1 MVNDIPRFAYIL
13 GIDKLISIKPEVLR
27 KSAVW
32 GDVDELWEKLFKDF
46 SPERQMFVPRHE
58 PNIKTPARLLIF
70 ARENS
75 GPPILGPVMRMA
87 ILTALAEE
95 KGIVRGKRFSV
106 ASLSDHFGEP
116 YGQEL
121 EKGPAYGIARPTF
134 VRDGTW
140 AETWAMGNPLKV
152 LPKNVLP
159 LLELFLRLVNEEFRK
174 DKDALTIRDVWQS
187 EYAGREALAEFVD
200 LVTGTWRLS
209 QPFLPRSSFLS
220 IKGGTR
226 SGLLGHMIDWAGGG
240 RKSPDNQP
248 MVQNIY
254 SQDMR
259 VGLSAFGGHLAQE
272 LKTKLPTGTEVLHLP
287 LLPFAEA
294 HQGKLPHQYGLV
306 DFAGLLEHFY
316 THTEPA
322 VERLVPMPS
331 YHSFD
336 TSLANIRTAMVKQ
349 PRVLI
354 IDGVN
359 VVSEDN
365 LRHQLE
371 RFVDGN
377 TVLGVLARLVEAPL
391 SRLESGKDLD
401 AFARNRI
408 LILSGGPIVKSNG
421 RTGKEIS
428 MPFLTARPGRSIDP
442 QPLPLPA
449 EDDGEEII
457 KSHNFAHQEEILALR
472 AASPTLYQSLRDLE
486 YFALDAYF
494 GLEPFARDGGRKGR
508 QALAAELSGDLPRGK
523 HVHIILY
530 AAMKG
535 ISPERRLLRGL
546 LFLLTLSPDGLR
558 QDTLIRAAEYHLYI
572 ERTGGSAVS
581 DMTLGICDEDVAE
594 YRRELGQLQADEPDG
609 EIVQRA
615 LQDLLEAM
623 PTVLHRTSGDFVPG
637 VDSGAE
643 GLELFESEATWRRG
657 LNSSSTEAVGFT
669 MPEYRHKLQEILVA
683 ELGEDAYRIACRI
696 LSLIALRQQAVVFR
710 HEGIPEGQML
720 RPWRRQVTAI
730 LLGLQS
736 LPVILEPAPG
746 DGEKTARAKIDDR
759 YDDLFHN
766 VSIQYRTSERF
777 YTWLYFFAYRQQI
790 ERPPAQNL
798 SRLYGLNR
806 FKSRLLDAFEQPWL
820 LTEDLF
826 PKAHTLDE
834 RNLFKDVHGE
844 GSAQYALAIRKDAVI
859 QHLLA
864 RIVAHTAT
872 GDEDGARSALSA
884 LRELPMAPDNRHEGF
899 KLRMAAMRRQID
911 VGILSEDDRQETL
924 RHMNHWAVE
933 ENGSDWPEMN
943 PGVLAGP
950 MQASPDELM
959 KWPPQLMGVRAFKE
973 LDNLI
978 KKISMMFYEHLGD
991 PHNAPFDRRRLVN
1004 LLDGAELKILRNMS
1018 GPWAEFLCGDEG
1030 MSDLSDLLY
1039 RIAEMIN
1046 LGAEN
1051 AMRPEM
1057 QTNGDAEAH
1066 TAEDFALKTIFTSD
1080 PYSYWSIMK
1089 RHCCAL
1095 AIFQVAEKLRLLVFE
1110 RAPTS
1115 RNFFASGHSMR
1126 EMILLARFL
1135 ENQRRLLLSKSA
1147 AAEPVSETDQIFVRI
1162 ARDGSLA
1169 LSRHLFRYPGE
1180 RGSMML
1186 MEAAI
1191 LRMVARRPA
1200 PDEEPGSE
1208 AFRYRERALYAARS
1222 YLVRAEDLL
1231 LSRGS
1236 SSRRRLRLS
1245 LERCALHMDLARF
1258 HSRTGDYDKVEFFRN
1273 LASLDLQF
1281 LEKRTERLGL
1291 ARNWRKIYNLQ
1302 QERFVGLVLLTEDWM
1317 KEIEELKAFAFGSEI
1332 CRQTCGAAAVAHDK
1346 IRMRNFDFNQVRDFL
1361 GGCAEAL
1368 HRKRER
1374 AHGKKTVI
1382 AKIDE
1387 MLERCDTLQGNMREC
1402 FESFDRT

>member
-1 MVNDIPRFAYIL
+1 M
-13 GIDKLISIKPEVLR
+13 LR
-27 KSAVW
+27 ESAVW
-32 GDVDELWEKLFKDF
+32 GDVEELWEKLSKNF
-46 SPERQMFVPRHE
+46 SPDRQMVVPRHE

-70 ARENS
+70 ARKNS
-75 GPPILGPVMRMA
+75 EPPILGPVMRMA

-95 KGIVRGKRFSV
+95 KGIVGQKGFSV
-106 ASLSDHFGEP
+106 GSLSVHFQEP
-116 YGQEL
+116 YGAEFD
-121 EKGPAYGIARPTF
+121 KVPAHGIARPTF
-134 VRDGTW
+134 VRDGNW
-140 AETWAMGNPLKV
+140 AKIWAKGNPLEA

-159 LLELFLRLVNEEFRK
+159 LLEVFLRLVNEEFRK
-174 DKDALTIRDVWQS
+174 DKYALTIKDVWQS
-187 EYAGREALAEFVD
+187 EFAGQEALAQFVD
-200 LVTGTWRLS
+200 HVKGSWRLR
-209 QPFLPRSSFLS
+209 QPFVPRSSFLS
-220 IKGGTR
+220 IKGGKR

-240 RKSPDNQP
+240 RKTSHNQP
-248 MVQNIY
+248 MIQNIY
-254 SQDMR
+254 SLDMR
-259 VGLSAFGGHLAQE
+259 VGLSAFGAHLARE
-272 LKTKLPTGTEVLHLP
+272 LETRLPTGIEVLHLP
-287 LLPFAEA
+287 LLPFTKALR
-294 HQGKLPHQYGLV
+294 GKLPHQYGLV

-316 THTEPA
+316 THSEPE
-322 VERLVPMPS
+322 VESLAPVPS

-336 TSLANIRTAMVKQ
+336 TSLANIRTAMIKQ

-354 IDGVN
+354 VDGVN

-377 TVLGVLARLVEAPL
+377 TVLGVLARIVEAPL
-391 SRLESGKDLD
+391 SRLESTKNLD

-408 LILSGGPIVKSNG
+408 LILSGRPIVKSDR

-449 EDDGEEII
+449 EADGEEII
-457 KSHNFAHQEEILALR
+457 RSHAFTHQEEILALR
-472 AASPTLYQSLRDLE
+472 AASPILYQSLRDLE

-494 GLEPFARDGGRKGR
+494 GLNPYSRDGGGKGR
-508 QALAAELSGDLPRGK
+508 QALAAELSGDLTQGK
-523 HVHIILY
+523 HVHVILN
-530 AAMKG
+530 AAIKG
-535 ISPERRLLRGL
+535 IPPERRLLRGL

-558 QDTLIRAAEYHLYI
+558 EDTLIRAAEYHLYI
-572 ERTGGSAVS
+572 ERTGGPAVS
-581 DMTLGICDEDVAE
+581 DVTLGICYQDIAE
-594 YRRELGQLQADEPDG
+594 YRRQLGRLQADEPDG
-609 EIVQRA
+609 KIVQRA

-643 GLELFESEATWRRG
+643 GLELFENEATWRRG
-657 LNSSSTEAVGFT
+657 LNSSSTEAMGFT
-669 MPEYRHKLQEILVA
+669 MPEFRHKLQEILVA
-683 ELGEDAYRIACRI
+683 EMGEDAYRIACRI

-710 HEGIPEGQML
+710 HEGIPDGQML

-736 LPVILEPAPG
+736 LPVILEPAPD
-746 DGEKTARAKIDDR
+746 DGEETARAKIDER

-806 FKSRLLDAFEQPWL
+806 FKSRLLDAFEQPWH
-820 LTEDLF
+820 LTADLF
-826 PKAHTLDE
+826 PKPRAFDE

-884 LRELPMAPDNRHEGF
+884 LRELPMEGDNRHEGF

-911 VGILSEDDRQETL
+911 VGILAEDDREELL
-924 RHMNHWAVE
+924 RYMNHWAVE
-933 ENGSDWPEMN
+933 EDGSDWPEMN

-950 MQASPDELM
+950 MHASPDELM

-973 LDNLI
+973 LDTLI
-978 KKISMMFYEHLGD
+978 KKISMMFYLHLGD
-991 PHNAPFDRRRLVN
+991 LHNVPFDRRRLVE
-1004 LLDGAELKILRNMS
+1004 LLDSAEPKILRKMS
-1018 GPWAEFLCGDEG
+1018 GPWAEFLRGDEG

-1051 AMRPEM
+1051 AMRPDM
-1057 QTNGDAEAH
+1057 QSNGDAEACS
-1066 TAEDFALKTIFTSD
+1066 AEDFALKTIFTSD
-1080 PYSYWSIMK
+1080 PSSYWSIMK

-1135 ENQRRLLLSKSA
+1135 ENQRRLLFSKSA

-1200 PDEEPGSE
+1200 PDDEPGCE

-1281 LEKRTERLGL
+1281 LEKRTKRLGL
-1291 ARNWRKIYNLQ
+1291 ARNWHQIYKLQ
-1302 QERFVGLVLLTEDWM
+1302 QERFAGLVLLTKEWM
-1317 KEIEELKAFAFGSEI
+1317 TEIEELKVFAFGNKI
-1332 CRQTCGAAAVAHDK
+1332 CRQTWEAAAVAYDK

-1368 HRKRER
+1368 HRKRES
-1374 AHGKKTVI
+1374 AHGKKTLI

-1387 MLERCDTLQGNMREC
+1387 MLERCDTLQSNMRDK
-1402 FESFDRT
+1402 FESLDRA